1 VTGTEF
7 DFRGIEHAQVDPA
20 ANSDAAAFQAQ
31 LDQFA
36 TLMNQ
41 FGSRMQLLPVA
52 LSDRDRLQDQTL
64 ESQFPLT
71 RPIVRAI
78 ETLQTIGE
86 SADLLSRTARHLF
99 LRQSSRTI
107 GEFNRFDEI
116 RRNRAAQSAARAL
129 RVPFDGSVDVAASF
143 TPGQNTEGTADASA
157 PTTTAEQN
165 EDPQQ
170 QEQPQQQQPQQQ
182 PQQPAHG
189 MFPPFLERLLA
200 GSRSFPVDLTGG
212 ANLPSLASGASGA
225 GAGPDRARGTNRISI
240 GGMGLPLASV
250 VFPISLSAMNNG
262 VTTWNFA
269 EFLSRLVGEIP
280 SSTLYGLLTGDPN
293 SVHQIMAHVGF
304 ALVSGVDVPQVTR
317 AGIRTWS
324 SSFVDELRH
333 QVQVHGIPSTVL
345 SEVESSRRSAF
356 VEELVRPI
364 EPFVPEMVDYFFR
377 ATSASRTAA
386 FGARSAEF
394 LRTMARQ
401 FVTSLSAAL
410 GNDIDRLGRVLR
422 ELLVYLGMQE
432 NLAGFAVDSFI
443 QWAEHQDEAT
453 ASNSSSRRR
462 QRSTSSEPSASEPS
476 VKRQRGP

>member
-1 VTGTEF
+1 MTGTEF
-7 DFRGIEHAQVDPA
+7 DFQGIEHVQVDPA

-64 ESQFPLT
+64 ENQFPLT

-116 RRNRAAQSAARAL
+116 RRNRTAQSAARAL
-129 RVPFDGSVDVAASF
+129 RVPTEGIAGAAATF
-143 TPGQNTEGTADASA
+143 TPGQSTEVTADASA
-157 PTTTAEQN
+157 PATTAEQN
-165 EDPQQ
+165 VDSQEQPQPQ
-170 QEQPQQQQPQQQ
+170 QEQPPSQS
-182 PQQPAHG
+182 AHG

-212 ANLPSLASGASGA
+212 ANLPSLPSGASGA
-225 GAGPDRARGTNRISI
+225 GVGPDRAHGPNRISI

-250 VFPISLSAMNNG
+250 VFPISLSGMSNG
-262 VTTWNFA
+262 ATTWSFA

-293 SVHQIMAHVGF
+293 SVHQVMAHVGF

-324 SSFVDELRH
+324 RSFVEELRH
-333 QVQVHGIPSTVL
+333 QLQVHGIPSTVL

-364 EPFVPEMVDYFFR
+364 EPFVPDLVDYFFR

-386 FGARSAEF
+386 FGSRSAEF

-410 GNDIDRLGRVLR
+410 GNDTDRLGRVLR

-432 NLAGFAVDSFI
+432 NLAAFAVDNFI
-443 QWAEHQDEAT
+443 QWAGHQDEAAT
-453 ASNSSSRRR
+453 SSSSSRRR
-462 QRSTSSEPSASEPS
+462 QRAPSSEPSTSEPS